1 MIVQLLES
9 KETNM
14 AQEIEYKSYVIR
26 LEEHPKVYVARIYED
41 LTEPSLPHIERG
53 SRLHGAHRVIAAAKR
68 HIEKLEIERA
78 SIKRDNN
85 PG

>member
-26 LEEHPKVYVARIYED
+26 IEEHPKVYVARIFED
-41 LTEPSLPHIERG
+41 LTEPPLAHIERG
-53 SRLHGAHRVIAAAKR
+53 PRLHGAHRVIAAAKR
-68 HIEKLEIERA
+68 HIEQLENGKA
-78 SIKRDNN
+78 STKR
-85 PG
+85 GRSC